1 MYLLYIYYTYMLYM
15 HIYVCIYIVVS
26 PELDLFIVTGLCNLL
41 AFDYSSM
48 FTVEKGLFFH
58 IL

>member
-1 MYLLYIYYTYMLYM
+1 MLYM